1 MFILWRRTRN
11 GYTVVDTSDF
21 SEEEYDRPT
30 LRKIVRSS
38 GVKVQGITIDDKNV
52 IHFKAQSKAYNNTAI
67 DAARARG
74 ALSGAYQQ
82 NRKEY
87 VVPPCPR
94 VERYDIP
101 FLGADVTYV
110 ITDATLQN
118 ADIVSLPMGARKIK
132 LSIENPVQLKGFIL
146 PPTVEELKE
155 DAVTR
160 VSYYYDFP
168 WYFNHC
174 YLNCIPPVS
183 DLRYLH
189 DFENCKNARLPGSSS
204 KGVMRLKGSYR
215 ITDTVCWLENLAI
228 VPDILIISNAVQVVG
243 SYWLGMN
250 FNFEGIDY
258 GKDRTKYKQA
268 SLNAAEWVFNH
279 QSTYIEERGTIEK
292 FGTRSKIPR
301 IIQFEDVRQ
310 IEELKLGMDTAG
322 TVFIVP
328 RGSKRYFAT
337 ELLAPTVAS
346 RNIVI
351 EF

>member
-52 IHFKAQSKAYNNTAI
+52 IHFKAQSKAYNNTSI

-74 ALSGAYQQ
+74 ALSGAYNQ
-82 NRKEY
+82 NYREY
-87 VVPPCPR
+87 TVPPCSR

-118 ADIVSLPMGARKIK
+118 ADIVALPMGARKVR
-132 LSIENPVQLKGFIL
+132 LSIKNLVQLRGFIL
-146 PPTVEELKE
+146 PPTTEKLEE
-155 DAVTR
+155 DTTIITR

-189 DFENCKNARLPGSSS
+189 DFENCENASLRGSWT
-204 KGVMRLKGSYR
+204 KGLMRLRGSYR
-215 ITDTVCWLENLAI
+215 ITDTDCHLDYLAI
-228 VPDILIISNAVQVVG
+228 VPDILIISNAVRVVS
-243 SYWLGMN
+243 SYHLGLC
-250 FNFEGIDY
+250 FKGIEY
-258 GKDRTKYKQA
+258 GRDRTKYKQA

-279 QSTYIEERGTIEK
+279 QSTYIEEL
-292 FGTRSKIPR
+292 SKKMASHIVPR

-310 IEELKLGMDTAG
+310 IEELNLGPSAAG
-322 TVFIVP
+322 MVFVIP
-328 RGSKRYFAT
+328 RGNKRYFTT
-337 ELLAPTVAS
+337 ELLTPSIAS

>member
-52 IHFKAQSKAYNNTAI
+52 IHFKAQSKAYNNTSI
-67 DAARARG
+67 DAARAKG
-74 ALSGAYQQ
+74 ALVGAYQQ

-118 ADIVSLPMGARKIK
+118 ADIVALPMGTRKVI

-146 PPTVEELKE
+146 PPTTEELRQAWNGIE
-155 DAVTR
+155 
-160 VSYYYDFP
+160 YYNFP

-189 DFENCKNARLPGSSS
+189 DFENCKNIQIVGGTRPG
-204 KGVMRLKGSYR
+204 KMRIKGSYR
-215 ITDTVCWLENLAI
+215 ITDTVCCLGGLAI
-228 VPDILIISNAVQVVG
+228 VPDILIISNAVQVVNAP
-243 SYWLGMN
+243 WLGMT
-250 FNFEGIDY
+250 FDGIEY
-258 GKDRTKYKQA
+258 ARDRAKYKQA

-279 QSTYIEERGTIEK
+279 QSTYIEELRKKMASTV
-292 FGTRSKIPR
+292 PH

-310 IEELKLGMDTAG
+310 IEALNLSPDAAGM
-322 TVFIVP
+322 VFIVP
-328 RGSKRYFAT
+328 RGSKQYFT
-337 ELLAPTVAS
+337 IELLQPAVAS

>member
-30 LRKIVRSS
+30 LRKIIRST

-52 IHFKAQSKAYNNTAI
+52 IHFKAQSKAYNNTSI
-67 DAARARG
+67 NAARTRG
-74 ALSGAYQQ
+74 ALSGAYQP
-82 NRKEY
+82 NIREY
-87 VVPPCPR
+87 VVPPCPKM
-94 VERYDIP
+94 ERYNIP

-118 ADIVSLPMGARKIK
+118 ADIVALPMGARKVILTIK
-132 LSIENPVQLKGFIL
+132 KPVQLRGFIL
-146 PPTVEELKE
+146 PPTAEKLSQGRDEIE
-155 DAVTR
+155 
-160 VSYYYDFP
+160 YYDFP

-174 YLNCIPPVS
+174 YLDHIPPVS

-189 DFENCKNARLPGSSS
+189 DFENCKNMGWRGGS
-204 KGVMRLKGSYR
+204 MRLKGSYR
-215 ITDTVCWLENLAI
+215 ITDTDCDIDNLAI
-228 VPDILIISNAVQVVG
+228 VPDILIISNAVQVVK
-243 SYWLGMN
+243 SYRLGMY
-250 FNFEGIDY
+250 FEGIRY
-258 GKDRTKYKQA
+258 GRDRNKYRQA

-279 QSTYIEERGTIEK
+279 QSTYIEELSEK
-292 FGTRSKIPR
+292 AASFTVPR

-310 IEELKLGMDTAG
+310 IEELTLSKVTAG

-328 RGSKRYFAT
+328 RGSKQYFTT
-337 ELLAPTVAS
+337 ELLPPAIAS